1 MRITI
6 ATRFTNRGGVTD
18 VVAQEPVVERR
29 ERGKDII
36 LQGEGSE
43 LYVLKEVSNSDRHTC
58 RVMTL
63 DGRTVGPTEIGIDCV
78 CEQPQKALR
87 QAREAIKS

>member
-6 ATRFTNRGGVTD
+6 ATRLTNRGGVTD

-29 ERGKDII
+29 ER
-36 LQGEGSE
+36 
-43 LYVLKEVSNSDRHTC
+43 
-58 RVMTL
+58 
-63 DGRTVGPTEIGIDCV
+63 

-87 QAREAIKS
+87 QAREAIKR